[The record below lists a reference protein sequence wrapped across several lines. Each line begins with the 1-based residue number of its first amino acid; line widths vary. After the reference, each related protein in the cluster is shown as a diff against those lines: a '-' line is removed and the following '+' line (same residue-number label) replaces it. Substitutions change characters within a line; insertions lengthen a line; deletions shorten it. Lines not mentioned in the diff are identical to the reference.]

1 MNEKNRS
8 MLRTLSMVS
17 AGVGVMLALG
27 AAGTSDFRDEL
38 QYADEETRISIE
50 SELISEQGEKRM
62 TLAAMALMGIGAA
75 GLIMTEKNEK
85 QR

>member
-17 AGVGVMLALG
+17 AGIGFMLALG

-38 QYADEETRISIE
+38 QYVDEETRISKE
-50 SELISEQGEKRM
+50 SELISKQGEKRM
-62 TLAAMALMGIGAA
+62 TLTAMALMGIGAA
-75 GLIMTEKNEK
+75 GLIMTEKNEN

>member
-17 AGVGVMLALG
+17 AGVGFMLALG
-27 AAGTSDFRDEL
+27 ATGTSDFRDEL
-38 QYADEETRISIE
+38 QYVDEETRISKE
-50 SELISEQGEKRM
+50 SELISKQGEKRM
-62 TLAAMALMGIGAA
+62 TSAAMALMGIGAA
-75 GLIMTEKNEK
+75 GLIMTEKNEN